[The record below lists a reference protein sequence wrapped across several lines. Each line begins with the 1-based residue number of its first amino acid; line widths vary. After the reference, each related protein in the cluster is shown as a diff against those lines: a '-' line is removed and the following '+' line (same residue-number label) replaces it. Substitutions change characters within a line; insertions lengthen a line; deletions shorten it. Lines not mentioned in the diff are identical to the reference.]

1 MIFIIIPFKF
11 RIIDSEAYRKYLI
24 HKDMK
29 ELAYEDEKKE
39 NLVIDKTRIN
49 KIRIRTSIKKRR
61 RKTDNQYL
69 SDLDKSNPSINPEME
84 ELKSVHSKEIKKLK
98 QQQLKDKESY
108 ERDREEWLAQR
119 EEIEKE
125 LTDLKNKSN
134 EEIDKSYCISYDLNW
149 NILKFNVLL
158 D

>member
-1 MIFIIIPFKF
+1 MK
-11 RIIDSEAYRKYLI
+11 RKRMYLLI
-24 HKDMK
+24 KQG
-29 ELAYEDEKKE
+29 
-39 NLVIDKTRIN
+39 
-49 KIRIRTSIKKRR
+49 SIKKRR

-69 SDLDKSNPSINPEME
+69 SDLDKSNPSINKEME
-84 ELKSVHSKEIKKLK
+84 ELKSVHSKEMKKLK
-98 QQQLKDKESY
+98 QQQLNDKESY

-134 EEIDKSYCISYDLNW
+134 EEIGKSYCIPYDLNW